1 MNINPI
7 KKAAWLFALLGAFT
21 IQAQEILQKDQA
33 VSIAME
39 NNFDIKLAALDVQVA
54 ENNSSIQNSGYL
66 PTLSG
71 TAGADYSNNR
81 GSATSRQ
88 GDLAGVEQK
97 FTGNQSSGLNAGV
110 GIDYTIFDGFGRS
123 NTYKQLQENYNI
135 SELQARQMLENTI
148 LNIFDSYY
156 EVARLTQDVNNQKQT
171 LIISR
176 VRLNRA
182 EFGLEYGQG
191 SQLDILNAEVDYNN
205 DSITYLTNTQ
215 LLQNEKRN
223 LNLLLGRD
231 VNTEF
236 TVDTALAYADNLL
249 LDVLL
254 VNARDN
260 NVTLL
265 QQDATLRNAAYAIGS
280 TTAGSV
286 PKLSVNGGY
295 SWNQNQFGA
304 TSFLEQQKSQGVSLG
319 ATLSW
324 NIYDGGSTR
333 IKRQNSQIAYETRTV
348 NLQKEQLNIDRN
360 LSNAWTAYQ
369 TALFVKDAQQKNLL
383 TSQTN
388 FDRSVDQY
396 KLGQITNIVFRQAQL
411 NLLNAQLSLNQAKYT
426 AKTAE
431 LFLLQISGDLRKAEF

>member
-1 MNINPI
+1 MNFKIGI
-7 KKAAWLFALLGAFT
+7 MTLIASVLTFT
-21 IQAQEILQKDQA
+21 IHAQEEVLQKDQA
-33 VSIAME
+33 VAIAME
-39 NNFDIKLAALDVQVA
+39 NNFDIILSNLDVQVA
-54 ENNSSIQNSGYL
+54 VNNSSIQNSGYL
-66 PTLSG
+66 PSING
-71 TAGADYSNNR
+71 AAGANYSNTG
-81 GSATSRQ
+81 GSATPRQ
-88 GDLAGVEQK
+88 GDETE
-97 FTGNQSSGLNAGV
+97 FTGNKSTGMNASINLN
-110 GIDYTIFDGFGRS
+110 YTLFDGFGRA
-123 NTYKQLQENYNI
+123 NTYKQLQENLHI
-135 SELQARQMLENTI
+135 SELQARQIVENTI
-148 LNIFDSYY
+148 LNIFNSYY
-156 EVARLTQDVNNQKQT
+156 EVARLTQDVGNQKQT
-171 LIISR
+171 LGISK
-176 VRLNRA
+176 VRLDRA
-182 EFGLEYGQG
+182 TYGLEYGQG

-231 VNTEF
+231 VNIEF
-236 TVDTALAYADNLL
+236 RVDTSLAYANNLL

-260 NVTLL
+260 NVSLL
-265 QQDATLRNAAYAIGS
+265 QQQASLRNAHYTIKS
-280 TTAGSV
+280 VTSGSV

-295 SWNQNQFGA
+295 SWNENQFGA
-304 TSFLEQQKSQGVSLG
+304 TSFLEQQKSQGVNLG

-333 IKRQNSQIAYETRTV
+333 IKRQNSQIALESRTV
-348 NLQKEQLNIDRN
+348 NLQKEQRNIERN

-369 TALFVKDAQQKNLL
+369 TALFVKEAQQKNLQ

-426 AKTAE
+426 SKIAE
-431 LFLLQISGDLRKAEF
+431 LFLLQISGDLRKAQF